1 MEYKGKLYG
10 KVHKS
15 YFPLEATTDEWDAMV
30 KRISQL
36 EAENQAL
43 RQPPVISRFSI
54 PEILELI
61 EEQTGLKLELCDHF
75 TGIKEHNGR
84 RYFNVILSQITSESK
99 DYDTLKRFADKYK
112 MISVEPNGLK
122 RVAIFQNGL

>member
-30 KRISQL
+30 NRISEL

-43 RQPPVISRFSI
+43 RQPPVSGELADFAQFLNDEYSI
-54 PEILELI
+54 EIHERI
-61 EEQTGLKLELCDHF
+61 IDEW
-75 TGIKEHNGR
+75 N
-84 RYFNVILSQITSESK
+84 
-99 DYDTLKRFADKYK
+99 KYY
-112 MISVEPNGLK
+112 SANY
-122 RVAIFQNGL
+122 R

>member
-30 KRISQL
+30 KRIAFL

-43 RQPPVISRFSI
+43 RQSCVVGRSEQLRAFAQWYEDNYQFQISERAI
-54 PEILELI
+54 QEYE
-61 EEQTGLKLELCDHF
+61 
-75 TGIKEHNGR
+75 
-84 RYFNVILSQITSESK
+84 RYGS
-99 DYDTLKRFADKYK
+99 
-112 MISVEPNGLK
+112 
-122 RVAIFQNGL
+122 

>member
-43 RQPPVISRFSI
+43 RQPPVSGCNADSD
-54 PEILELI
+54 
-61 EEQTGLKLELCDHF
+61 KLVECRNC
-75 TGIKEHNGR
+75 G
-84 RYFNVILSQITSESK
+84 
-99 DYDTLKRFADKYK
+99 DKVE
-112 MISVEPNGLK
+112 MISSGEFCPHC
-122 RVAIFQNGL
+122 FC